1 MQVKCT
7 NPGTKAVR
15 PAAFPGTEVRFT
27 KNGFATVTDEVG
39 KFLVRHY
46 PAIVDSSTGKAKRS
60 RRTAVNPTEPEP
72 EVTPVVEE
80 SGKVDEPVV
89 VTEGTGTPKEG
100 E

>member
-27 KNGFATVTDEVG
+27 KNGSATVTDEVG

-46 PAIVDSSTGKAKRS
+46 PAIIDPSAGKSKRS
-60 RRTAVNPTEPEP
+60 RRAVANAPEIEP